1 MTCSPVTRLMFLEY
15 RSLPAT
21 LFGSIRTPG
30 MEAASAWR
38 IHRTWYIPF
47 QNNTFSGSAKLWI
60 RYRNRRKQGLCI
72 WMDRMSV
79 QLITLSQFHK
89 GTKIHNTDSI

>member
-1 MTCSPVTRLMFLEY
+1 MASYPVARLVLLKY
-15 RSLPAT
+15 RSYLTA
-21 LFGSIRTPG
+21 LFCCIRTSG
-30 MEAASAWR
+30 VEAASAWR
-38 IHRTWYIPF
+38 IHRTWNVSL
-47 QNNTFSGSAKLWI
+47 QNNTLSGSAKLRI
-60 RYRNRRKQGLCI
+60 RNRNRRKQGLCI